1 MGWHFWYTS
10 SSPPTK
16 ITSCPCSACTVLPE
30 TGASSTETPL
40 LRADSCRWR
49 EVRGFTVLISIT
61 MDPARVPSSAPSG
74 PNITCCSA
82 ASFATLEHTMSTPAA
97 SCCAVA
103 ATLAPRC
110 SKGRVRSGVRLYTTT
125 SWRAASNRPAMRLPI
140 APNPMKPT
148 RIVSPQPL
156 WILVCPIEM
165 MGRLVQLVLPV
176 ARGVRRPAEQRF
188 HGFLAQR
195 AKAACRVQCLLE
207 HGQRVAARDHH
218 AGRQVHGIMEAFDG
232 RHRAAHQDERIAHG
246 LHPQHA
252 DTLLHQHRH
261 DLLCEAVVMGIHHVQ
276 RHLHRIELEPVRAG
290 GLEHPE
296 MDGRT
301 LVAGES
307 DVADLP
313 CALRRHH
320 RLQRAVRPEHAL
332 RVRHPDH
339 LVELHE
345 VDAVGL
351 EPAQRLIDLLR
362 RRVLVATVDLGH
374 EKHFVAIAVAQ
385 RLSHADLARPTV
397 VVPAVVEEVDS
408 VVDGRA
414 DDADGFLLGSL
425 PAEMVAAH
433 ADQRHHLS
441 GASKATVGNPVARSH
456 GRHAHRFRMPCAS
469 RQATPT
475 THGKALDRRAFG
487 GTTVTRGR
495 AAPASWVADG

>member
-16 ITSCPCSACTVLPE
+16 ITSCPCSACSVLPE

-40 LRADSCRWR
+40 FRPASCSRR
-49 EVRGFTVLISIT
+49 DVRGLTVLMST
-61 MDPARVPSSAPSG
+61 TVAPARAPVRTPSG
-74 PNITCCSA
+74 PNITCSSA
-82 ASFATLEHTMSTPAA
+82 ASFVRLENTMSAPSA
-97 SCCAVA
+97 SCLDVA
-103 ATLAPRC
+103 ATFAPRC
-110 SKGRVRSGVRLYTTT
+110 CKGSVLSWVRSYTTT
-125 SWRAASNRPAMRLPI
+125 SWWAASNRPAMRLPI
-140 APNPMKPT
+140 APTPIKPT

-165 MGRLVQLVLPV
+165 MGRLVELVLSV
-176 ARGVRRPAEQRF
+176 VCGERGPAEQRC
-188 HGFLAQR
+188 HGSLAQR
-195 AKAACRVQCLLE
+195 AKTAGGVQCLLE
-207 HGQRVAARDHH
+207 HRERVTARDHDARRH
-218 AGRQVHGIMEAFDG
+218 DHGIVEAFDG
-232 RHRAAHQDERIAHG
+232 RHCAAHQDERIAHR

-252 DTLLHQHRH
+252 NVLRDQHGHHLL
-261 DLLCEAVVMGIHHVQ
+261 LEAVVMGIHHVQ
-276 RHLHRIELEPVRAG
+276 RHLHRIEREPVRPG
-290 GLEHPE
+290 GVEHPE
-296 MDGRT
+296 MDGGT

-307 DVADLP
+307 DIADLP

-320 RLQRAVRPEHAL
+320 RLQRAVRPEHTL
-332 RVRHPDH
+332 RIRHPDH

-362 RRVLVATVDLGH
+362 RRLPVATVDLGH

-414 DDADGFLLGSL
+414 DDADGFLLVSL

-441 GASKATVGNPVARSH
+441 GASKATVRNPVARSH

-475 THGKALDRRAFG
+475 THGKSLHRRAFG

-495 AAPASWVADG
+495 AAPASWGADG